1 MPVMHRRCS
10 MKARTI
16 VGALAAA
23 GVLGAAIPH
32 WSGSAGLARAA
43 TPQAVEA
50 PDGRPLARTVAPIG
64 APDYRSIVARYG
76 PAVVGVTVEGEAPD
90 SEQAFDFGSDPFF
103 RFHRGLP
110 FP

>member
-1 MPVMHRRCS
+1 
-10 MKARTI
+10 
-16 VGALAAA
+16 
-23 GVLGAAIPH
+23 
-32 WSGSAGLARAA
+32 A

-110 FP
+110 FPQAPGNEVPVRGQGSGFIVSSDGVILTNAHVVRNASAVTV